1 MIDAVDV
8 LILLTLHYLADFE
21 CQNDWMANNKA
32 KSWRAL
38 SAHVG
43 VYTMVLTAGMLAWAS
58 ISLIP
63 ASVFPIRMVEVI
75 GWQGIA
81 AFAVATFVTHF
92 VTDAVTS
99 RITSRLWFFKQ
110 EPGLWKCV
118 SADSYGTCIDNPWM
132 PVVGGNLRH
141 RFFCVIGFDQLIH
154 AWTLT
159 LTWAVVTG

>member
-1 MIDAVDV
+1 VIDAVDV

-21 CQNDWMANNKA
+21 CQTDWMATNKS

-43 VYTMVLTAGMLAWAS
+43 VYTLVLTAGMLAWAS

-63 ASVFPIRMVEVI
+63 ASVFPIRLVEVI
-75 GWQGIA
+75 GWPGMV

-99 RITSRLWFFKQ
+99 RVASRRWFFTFVLAGKNWRTLG
-110 EPGLWKCV
+110 PGV
-118 SADSYGTCIDNPWM
+118 QREEEAFYVDIGDP
-132 PVVGGNLRH
+132 H
-141 RFFCVIGFDQLIH
+141 RYFCWIGLDQLIH

-159 LTWAVVTG
+159 LTWAWVTR